1 MKLLVIGATGR
12 TGKHVLAQG
21 IERGHAITA
30 FARRSQELAGISGL
44 LDIIRG
50 DARNLDDICQAVE
63 GQDAVLSAVG
73 DSGIARTLI
82 TAMRATGVRRLVMT
96 SSRSIV
102 ATRPRLAVGLAWLIF
117 RRAYADLARAEG
129 MIEVSG
135 LDWSIVRATIL
146 TNKPFTGKVHADYE
160 ANATGGSWSLARADY
175 AMTLLNVVEDPQ
187 MIGKAIGV
195 SGA

>member
-82 TAMRATGVRRLVMT
+82 TAMRATGVRRL
-96 SSRSIV
+96 
-102 ATRPRLAVGLAWLIF
+102 
-117 RRAYADLARAEG
+117 
-129 MIEVSG
+129 
-135 LDWSIVRATIL
+135 
-146 TNKPFTGKVHADYE
+146 
-160 ANATGGSWSLARADY
+160 
-175 AMTLLNVVEDPQ
+175 
-187 MIGKAIGV
+187 
-195 SGA
+195 